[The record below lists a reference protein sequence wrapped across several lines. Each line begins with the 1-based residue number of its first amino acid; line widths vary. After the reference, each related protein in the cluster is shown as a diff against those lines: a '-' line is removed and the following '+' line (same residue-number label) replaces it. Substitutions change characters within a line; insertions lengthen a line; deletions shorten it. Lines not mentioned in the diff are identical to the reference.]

1 MTNECKKCDYKSKW
15 CSSLRDHVK
24 AVHEGIV
31 YECEKCDYSAK
42 SKPSIREHKK
52 AVHEGVLHNTFHHP
66 TASPTNQ
73 SGAAV
78 LIVGIW
84 PLMNT
89 WHEDSNT
96 FQHASK
102 LSLPPP
108 NDKEFKL
115 GGGNDLLSGKIR
127 NLIFFLLITSF
138 LMMPSVTGAIN
149 NNQRERPQLHN
160 QEQLLIIV
168 GIWPLR
174 NTWHFSFGTAA
185 TIGQNYHP
193 RIYGEYL
200 IWYIKMG

>member
-1 MTNECKKCDYKSKW
+1 MKTKFRTALRDHNKAIHEGIPYHYEKREKTTRYKSSLTEHKRNVTEHKRNVHDRMINECKKCDYKSKY

-52 AVHEGVLHNTFHHP
+52 AVHEGVLHNTLHHP
-66 TASPTNQ
+66 TGSPTNQ

-115 GGGNDLLSGKIR
+115 GGGNDLLSGK
-127 NLIFFLLITSF
+127 
-138 LMMPSVTGAIN
+138 
-149 NNQRERPQLHN
+149 
-160 QEQLLIIV
+160 
-168 GIWPLR
+168 
-174 NTWHFSFGTAA
+174 
-185 TIGQNYHP
+185 
-193 RIYGEYL
+193 
-200 IWYIKMG
+200 KK

>member
-1 MTNECKKCDYKSKW
+1 MCETW
-15 CSSLRDHVK
+15 LCSQ
-24 AVHEGIV
+24 IQ
-31 YECEKCDYSAK
+31 
-42 SKPSIREHKK
+42 
-52 AVHEGVLHNTFHHP
+52 TFHSKTQEDCTRRGPSQYPFLP

-149 NNQRERPQLHN
+149 NNERETTTAQSGAAVHHSRHLATKEHLTLQPWNRCYYWTELSSEN
-160 QEQLLIIV
+160 LWWIFDLIIKILMV
-168 GIWPLR
+168 
-174 NTWHFSFGTAA
+174 
-185 TIGQNYHP
+185 
-193 RIYGEYL
+193 
-200 IWYIKMG
+200 